1 MRKVVTIICAIG
13 IMASLCACSSTT
25 LSGSWKSPDY
35 RGQIRKPYIIGV
47 AKNEMTRRLFEDQFA
62 QELQGYGINAMSSYK
77 DLSDL
82 QNADKGVIAA
92 RVKKNGADSV
102 LITRMTGKRTE
113 ETVTPGRIS
122 GYETGPR
129 YGYPR
134 PTPYAPAPYYRSMG
148 SYYDRRYEMT
158 YEPATVTQFQV
169 ATIEAN
175 LYEAGSG
182 NLIWSAELETVIE
195 GSTQKLVTDFI
206 KTVTKDLRQQGVL

>member
-1 MRKVVTIICAIG
+1 MRKLASTIFIAG
-13 IMASLCACSSTT
+13 IITALSACSSTT

-77 DLSDL
+77 DLSDI
-82 QNADKGVIAA
+82 QNAGKDVIDV

-113 ETVTPGRIS
+113 ETVTPGRIT

-148 SYYDRRYEMT
+148 SYYDRRYEAT
-158 YEPATVTQFQV
+158 YEPATITQYQV

-195 GSTQKLVTDFI
+195 GNTQKLVTDFI
-206 KTVTKDLRQQGVL
+206 KTVTGDLRQQGLL